1 MRKLFEFVGRRSF
14 ISLLLLGL
22 ALLFGADVAMAM
34 AEVDET
40 GATGD
45 DKGLKTD
52 LTGTAA
58 SGTQVREGDLADPEL
73 DTFIAK
79 FRPYMFPLDTDVRR
93 EAKQVSVKGY
103 EVEHYASGS
112 SILDCETTAAVTN
125 TEKSAAVVLPVS
137 ADNRKMFAEGTT
149 VSVPEVAGYLADGT
163 TKRGSLMLVVTEK
176 TKTTVTVEA
185 LNGPVNAGSTYVP
198 DIPSGSKLIVCAN
211 ACSESQM
218 IVDPENYQPRPKLV
232 YLQKK
237 IVNIVLTDHFKEI
250 VKKIPFFEQD
260 VKDNALYNFR
270 RKSARTFWIGV
281 QTKRKVEVGG
291 NMGEEFVYT
300 SEGVLRQVQSM
311 YGISSEVTYE
321 DLIGI
326 CKMQFTTYSVSNEAN
341 VYCGKNF
348 MEKLLNIDFTKHKD
362 IEFKANSVLGIDIK
376 AFKTTFGTLNFKY
389 DPTLDDVGYADY
401 AIVLDIKNASRYVKE
416 DGRDQNVDMKKGAG
430 ENREATRDIHTQIDC
445 LALKGFNSIMVGRSE
460 DLLNLAG
467 NDKSVVATSVT
478 ELPANPSAGQIVFLT
493 AENGGWAANSL
504 LQYNGVTGKWEEYS
518 GVILG

>member
-22 ALLFGADVAMAM
+22 AVLFGADVAMAM

-125 TEKSAAVVLPVS
+125 TEKSSAVVLPVS
-137 ADNRKMFAEGTT
+137 AENRKMFAEGTT

-185 LNGPVNAGSTYVP
+185 LNVP